1 MTSATMS
8 LASAVPL
15 LLCALALLSVLQGT
29 AGVHASLRWCT
40 ISTGE
45 ENKCSAMKIALTGAG
60 ISPPLQ
66 CVRAGDRKECVQKI
80 EDGHADA
87 VSLDSGEVF
96 TAGKYHGLQVAAAE
110 AYTASTVDPT
120 YFAVAVVRKAA
131 PASVTFR
138 TLRGTRS
145 CHTGLGRTAGWLIP
159 VGRLRESGEIKGDGC
174 DIPKEVASF
183 FNASCVP
190 GAGNLPPSLCHLCI
204 GNEAGGEKCAASN
217 HERFFGYTGA
227 FRCLA
232 SGSGDVAF
240 VKHTTVTDNTDGH
253 NPDEWARGLLSTDFD
268 LLCPSGTRLPVTGF
282 KSCNLASVPPH
293 AVVTR
298 SSSDPRWI
306 FEILDAAQKQFGND
320 NGTRFK
326 MFDSSGFQGTDLLFK
341 DSTVSLFY
349 PEGRLGYK
357 EWLGG
362 GLLESMEGMDCNG
375 AKPAVVSSVALVA
388 VATALWAILLA

>member
-1 MTSATMS
+1 MLVMTKR
-8 LASAVPL
+8 
-15 LLCALALLSVLQGT
+15 
-29 AGVHASLRWCT
+29 VHTSLRWCT

-45 ENKCSAMKIALTGAG
+45 ESKCTIMKTALSTAG
-60 ISPPLQ
+60 ISPPLL
-66 CVRAGDRKECVQKI
+66 CVRAADRKECMQKI
-80 EDGHADA
+80 EDGFADA
-87 VSLDSGEVF
+87 VTLDSGEVF
-96 TAGKYHGLQVAAAE
+96 SAGKYHGLQVAAAE
-110 AYTASTVDPT
+110 AYTADIVYPT
-120 YFAVAVVRKAA
+120 YHAVAVVHKAA
-131 PASVTFR
+131 PASLTFG

-145 CHTGLGRTAGWLIP
+145 CHTGLGRTAGWVIP
-159 VGRLRESGEIKGDGC
+159 VGRLRQSGEVKGEGC

-190 GAGNLPPSLCHLCI
+190 GAGNLPPSLCQLCI
-204 GNEAGGEKCAASN
+204 GNEAGDEKCAASN

-253 NPDEWARGLLSTDFD
+253 NPDEWAHGLLSTDFE
-268 LLCPSGTRLPVTGF
+268 LLCPSGNRQPVTGF
-282 KSCNLASVPPH
+282 ESCNLAKVPPH

-306 FEILDAAQKQFGND
+306 FDVLDAAQKQFGSD

-349 PEGRLGYK
+349 PEGRLSYK

-362 GLLESMEGMDCNG
+362 GFLESMQGMDCNG
-375 AKPAVVSSVALVA
+375 ARPAAVSSVALVA